1 MENTRYIL
9 DAKAS
14 QFTLQAFAEGLAG
27 IADHRPRFAVREFSG
42 EVEFSSD
49 KPDCGSLQLTARTGS
64 LEVMDE
70 LTEYDRRA
78 IARVM
83 YSEVLQPQK
92 FPEVIFRST
101 RVVCSSVA
109 QNRYRADI
117 SGTLSLHGT
126 ESQETIQTH
135 LILSAGSLRA
145 YGEFRLRQSGY
156 GLNIASVAG
165 GLLRI
170 KDELK
175 FVFFFVARE
184 KAGTAVRAA
193 AAGV

>member
-1 MENTRYIL
+1 MENTRYVL

-49 KPDCGSLQLTARTGS
+49 KPEGGSLHLTARTGS

-70 LTEYDRRA
+70 LTENDRRA
-78 IARVM
+78 IDRVLRD
-83 YSEVLQPQK
+83 EVLHPQK
-92 FPEVIFRST
+92 FPEVVFRSE

-117 SGTLSLHGT
+117 SGTLSLHGM
-126 ESQETIQTH
+126 ESQEMIETQ
-135 LILSAGSLRA
+135 LILSEGSLRA

-156 GLNIASVAG
+156 GLTIASVAG

-184 KAGTAVRAA
+184 QARTALKAA
-193 AAGV
+193 AARV